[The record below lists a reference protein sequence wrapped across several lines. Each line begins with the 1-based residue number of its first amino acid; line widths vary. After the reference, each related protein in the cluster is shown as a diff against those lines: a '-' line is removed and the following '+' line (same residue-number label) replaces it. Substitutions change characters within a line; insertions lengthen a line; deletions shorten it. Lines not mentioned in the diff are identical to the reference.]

1 MAAPIFYFEEIHGIY
16 YLLDAG
22 TVHEFS
28 SEYQMGAFVSDYVP
42 DGSAL
47 LIEVTP
53 DNWSELYESGV
64 FFDV

>member
-1 MAAPIFYFEEIHGIY
+1 MSAPIFYFEEIHGTY

-22 TVHEFS
+22 TVREFS
-28 SEYQMGAFVSDYVP
+28 SEYEMGVFVSEYVP

-53 DNWSELYESGV
+53 DNWSELYDSGA
-64 FFDV
+64 FF